1 MRLYLASAFS
11 RRAELAAYA
20 AELRALGHE
29 VTSRWHEGE
38 RHQASEEELLGE
50 DQTIAIRL
58 AYEDWDDLARAE
70 LLIAFTDGQ
79 QHRHGARHAEFGLA
93 LGLRMVCWICGP
105 REHVFHALADRV
117 FSTWEEAKEA
127 LEAD

>member
-1 MRLYLASAFS
+1 MKIYLASSF
-11 RRAELAAYA
+11 RRRSELSAYA

-58 AYEDWDDLARAE
+58 ASEDWDDLERAE

-79 QHRHGARHAEFGLA
+79 QHRHGARHAEYGLA
-93 LGLRMVCWICGP
+93 LGLHMVCWIVGP
-105 REHVFHALADRV
+105 REHLFHALADRQ
-117 FSTWEEAKEA
+117 FATWEEAKAA
-127 LEAD
+127 L